1 MDNGALFQ
9 NVGAKNG
16 LVHRVVAE
24 IERLITTGQLA
35 PGMKLPPEREFAETL
50 GVSRTVVRE
59 AMHTLTAKG
68 LLASRH
74 GSGTTVRQ
82 VTRETLV
89 EPMEWLLLG
98 QNATID
104 HLHQV
109 RSILEIEIVRLAAA
123 QASEEDI
130 NRLRGIVTQMEQ
142 DKEDV
147 TAFVA
152 LDADFHQALSETTH
166 NPLLAVLLDSVRH
179 LMQEVRRQVH
189 RHPTVYNTVVPDHLE
204 IVNAIAAHDPEAA
217 GRAMQRHL
225 DHARTFQREFL
236 SAQGEAT

>member
-189 RHPTVYNTVVPDHLE
+189 RHPEVYDTVIPDHLQ
-204 IVNAIAAHDPEAA
+204 IVDAIDAHDPEAA
-217 GRAMQRHL
+217 SRAMRSHL

-236 SAQGEAT
+236 AAQGEAT